1 MKVTLVENAPIDP
14 REFDLPEKFTPKNI
28 EDIAEIFETPL
39 TGHYNWDYSNADTR
53 IKKLNEWMNEVILDY
68 PPINLT

>member
-1 MKVTLVENAPIDP
+1 LSIAQKQHNFSGEKMKVKLIENAPIDP

-39 TGHYNWDYSNADTR
+39 TGHYNWDYS
-53 IKKLNEWMNEVILDY
+53 
-68 PPINLT
+68 